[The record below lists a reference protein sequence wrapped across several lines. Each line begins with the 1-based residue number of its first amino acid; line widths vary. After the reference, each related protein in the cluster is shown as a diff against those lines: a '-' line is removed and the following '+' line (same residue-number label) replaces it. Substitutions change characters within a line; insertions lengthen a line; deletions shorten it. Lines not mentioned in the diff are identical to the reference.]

1 MRKIRAEGCHTFT
14 RQKIFNLFY
23 VGIDALFSS
32 RTVLVKGGDFLKIC
46 IISFKLTFT
55 LICECFMHIALNRMV
70 HVTCRMLI
78 SF

>member
-32 RTVLVKGGDFLKIC
+32 RTVLEIF
-46 IISFKLTFT
+46 F
-55 LICECFMHIALNRMV
+55 
-70 HVTCRMLI
+70 
-78 SF
+78 